1 MDRQQRLNKVVME
14 DYCEVL
20 GSLGKKKAIVV
31 GDVMVDSYMIG
42 SVERISPE
50 APVPVVSISDRKY
63 RLGGAANVALN
74 MAAFGTEVYLCSV
87 IGNDAEG
94 NIFRNLLHENN
105 LPDNGI
111 VSSEN
116 RKTTTKT
123 RVISGGQHL
132 IRIDDEDSSQ
142 ISDELKEIVMF
153 RISQIIDN
161 EHIDVLV
168 FEDYD
173 KGLLSPDIIHRI
185 TALCRQNKI
194 KVTVDPKKR
203 NFDAYKNVTLF
214 KPNLKEFCEGRKIDR
229 CTDIET
235 LKNHAKEFMINNNI
249 DMLMI
254 TMSENGIFICNK
266 KNSAHIPAEIR
277 DIVDVS
283 GAGDTVIS
291 VASLLLTATDNI
303 HDIALVAN
311 LAGGIV
317 CEKVGV
323 VPIDVNTLKE
333 KIAAI
338 AQNH

>member
-1 MDRQQRLNKVVME
+1 MQ
-14 DYCEVL
+14 DYNGFFDKL
-20 GSLGKKKAIVV
+20 STKKAIVV
-31 GDVMVDSYMIG
+31 GDVMVDAYMFG
-42 SVERISPE
+42 DVERISPE
-50 APVPVVSISDRKY
+50 APVPIVAVKDRKY

-74 MAAFGTEVYLCSV
+74 IAAFGAEVYLCSI
-87 IGNDAEG
+87 IGNDSMG
-94 NIFRNLLHENN
+94 RTFRELLYENK

-111 VSSEN
+111 ITSEN

-132 IRIDDEDSSQ
+132 LRIDDENASQ
-142 ISDELKEIVMF
+142 ISDELKEILMF
-153 RISQIIDN
+153 RISQIIEN

-185 TALCRQNKI
+185 TMLCRQNKI

-214 KPNLKEFCEGRKIDR
+214 KPNLKEFCEGCKIDR

-235 LKNHAKEFMINNNI
+235 LKPHAKEFLHSNNL
-249 DMLMI
+249 DMLMV
-254 TMSENGIFICNK
+254 TLSENGIFICNRK
-266 KNSAHIPAEIR
+266 EFVHIPAQIR

-291 VASLLLTATDNI
+291 VASLLLTATDDI
-303 HDIALVAN
+303 HEIARISN

-323 VPIDVNTLKE
+323 VPIDKELLKGKMVE
-333 KIAAI
+333 
-338 AQNH
+338 